1 MMISDARNIVRGT
14 TIETDVCIIGAGA
27 AGITLALE
35 LLGSG
40 LRIMLL
46 EAGGTA
52 EEPRTQAL
60 YEGEVADASLHSP
73 PDKYR
78 QRRFGGSTTIWGGR
92 CVPFDPLDFEARSW
106 IPHSGWPV
114 RYQDVAAH
122 YPKANAICEAG
133 DPIYDAQ
140 HAVPGGMRPV
150 LRDFAPVDFTTDR
163 IERFSCP
170 TDFGRRYRDRLA
182 AAPSV
187 RVLLHANCTRLIAS
201 ADGGRVERA
210 VVQTLSGNQF
220 HVAAT
225 RFVLAAGALEATRL
239 LLASRDVHAQGIGNG
254 RGLVGRHYMCHIAG
268 TIGTL
273 RIDRPSDHVW
283 QGYERAGDGVYCRRR
298 ISLTEATQRRE
309 AIGNAVFR
317 LHHPRIPDPR
327 HRTGA
332 LSAIFLARRLISYE
346 YGKRLVTDQPIGSHE
361 WLRHVANVGIGA
373 PETSRF
379 LWHWMR
385 DRVFAER
392 KFPTVIV
399 RPRENLFSLDFN
411 AEQAPNLDSR
421 VRLGE
426 QTDALSMPRLFIDW
440 RYSETDVRTV
450 ATAFRLLQQ
459 EVARSA
465 LGELTVDPDETDV
478 EAVIRRDGAY
488 GGHHIG
494 TTRMSSDPA
503 TGVVDVNGRVFGMHN
518 LYVAGSAVFPT
529 SSQANPTLTIVA
541 LAIRLAHHIE
551 ADASRPLQVIRR
563 PEPAAPCASLQSWPS
578 LSWRPSPRLWPTQ

>member
-1 MMISDARNIVRGT
+1 MISDARSIVRGT
-14 TIETDVCIIGAGA
+14 TIRAEVCIIGAGA

-40 LRIMLL
+40 MRVVLL

-52 EEPRTQAL
+52 EEPPTQAL

-92 CVPFDPLDFEARSW
+92 CVPFDPLDFEDRAW
-106 IPHSGWPV
+106 IPHSGWPI
-114 RYQDVAAH
+114 RFEDVAAH

-133 DPIYDAQ
+133 DFIYHAS

-150 LRDFAPVDFTTDR
+150 VRDFAPADFTTER

-201 ADGGRVERA
+201 ADAGSIERA
-210 VVQTLSGNQF
+210 VVQTLDGNRF
-220 HVAAT
+220 EIAAT
-225 RFVLAAGALEATRL
+225 RFVLATGALEVTRL

-254 RGLVGRHYMCHIAG
+254 RGLVGRYYMCHIAG
-268 TIGTL
+268 TMGTL
-273 RIDRPSDHVW
+273 RINGPASHVW
-283 QGYERAGDGVYCRRR
+283 QGYDRAEDGVYCRRR
-298 ISLTEATQRRE
+298 ISLAERAQRRE
-309 AIGNAVFR
+309 AVGNVVFR

-327 HRTGA
+327 HHTGA

-346 YGKRLVTDQPIGSHE
+346 YGKRLVTSQPIGSRE
-361 WLRHVANVGIGA
+361 WLRHVANVGMGA
-373 PETSRF
+373 PATSRF

-399 RPRENLFSLDFN
+399 RPRENLFSIDFN
-411 AEQAPNLDSR
+411 AEQVPNPNSR
-421 VRLGE
+421 VQLSE
-426 QTDALSMPRLFIDW
+426 QTDALGMPRLFIDW
-440 RYSETDVRTV
+440 RYTDTDVRTV
-450 ATAFRLLQQ
+450 ATTFGLLQQ
-459 EVARSA
+459 EFSRSA
-465 LGELTVDPDETDV
+465 LGELTLDPDEADV
-478 EAVIRRDGAY
+478 ETVIRRDGAY

-494 TTRMSSDPA
+494 TARMSSDPA
-503 TGVVDVNGRVFGMHN
+503 TGVVDPNSRVFGMHN

-541 LAIRLAHHIE
+541 LAIRLARHIE
-551 ADASRPLQVIRR
+551 AEASRALQIVRR
-563 PEPAAPCASLQSWPS
+563 PQPPTPIRAPAEPVLVAETASGFGA
-578 LSWRPSPRLWPTQ
+578 